1 MRKIEFYDYETVRDV
16 SIYKSIKEIKCDKC
30 NGSGKIKCKKCNGK
44 GYIKCRKCNGTG
56 KLDWIE
62 AIVGKH
68 KSKQF
73 KVNWPTSEQ
82 LYGHDIN
89 PIGMEKL
96 SKQIADDIDKQILEG
111 IINGTKTGTWGSIM

>member
-1 MRKIEFYDYETVRDV
+1 MKLEPGDIVCDQCKGIGHPNNNKIDYNSSYYFNSPHV
-16 SIYKSIKEIKCDKC
+16 CD
-30 NGSGKIKCKKCNGK
+30 
-44 GYIKCRKCNGTG
+44 KCNGTG

-73 KVNWPTSEQ
+73 KVNWSTSEQ